1 MHLNKLSKKVKVIVA
16 GLLAVAT
23 VGGLFGYGY
32 NKIKSLEYQ
41 LQTKQYYEQTS
52 SGVSHTQMS
61 AKDVK
66 EELNELHDYSILKNN
81 KVNMKH
87 TYEYKADSIL
97 GLKKKAKLTATG
109 TIVYDVDVRLT
120 NANVY
125 YDMNG
130 RLIVK
135 LDEPFVDDESIHMDR
150 GTYHVI
156 EDESNILCN
165 ETDGANVVNYWNN
178 SFIENATKK
187 IKDHYKNEYQRKK
200 INDLAKHQ
208 VGDLLKTLGIKD
220 FKVIIRGE

>member
-23 VGGLFGYGY
+23 VGGLFGYGH

-66 EELNELHDYSILKNN
+66 DELNKLHDYSILKDN

-87 TYEYKADSIL
+87 TYEYQADSIL

-120 NANVY
+120 NATVY

-135 LDEPFVDDESIHMDR
+135 LDEPFVDNESIHMDR
-150 GTYHVI
+150 STYHVI
-156 EDESNILCN
+156 KDESNILCN
-165 ETDGANVVNYWNN
+165 EKDGANVVNYWNN
-178 SFIENATKK
+178 SFIQNATQK
-187 IKDHYKNEYQRKK
+187 INDHYKGEYERNK
-200 INDLAKHQ
+200 INDLAKKQ
-208 VGDLLKTLGIKD
+208 VSDLLRTLEIKD
-220 FKVIIRGE
+220 FKVMIRGE

>member
-1 MHLNKLSKKVKVIVA
+1 
-16 GLLAVAT
+16 
-23 VGGLFGYGY
+23 
-32 NKIKSLEYQ
+32 
-41 LQTKQYYEQTS
+41 
-52 SGVSHTQMS
+52 
-61 AKDVK
+61 
-66 EELNELHDYSILKNN
+66 
-81 KVNMKH
+81 
-87 TYEYKADSIL
+87 
-97 GLKKKAKLTATG
+97 
-109 TIVYDVDVRLT
+109 
-120 NANVY
+120 
-125 YDMNG
+125 
-130 RLIVK
+130 
-135 LDEPFVDDESIHMDR
+135 MDR